1 MTKNSL
7 IEKIKKQLKNL
18 VNNKFAEVKAG
29 DIVINTP
36 DETIVVGSEVFTLDA
51 DGNNVPLVDGE
62 YITDEG
68 YKIVVVD
75 GKVAEISEMESE
87 VEAGKMKD
95 EKMEDIPTPSAEEE
109 KKIEEMPDTTEAMK
123 KMGERLAKCEEMIM
137 ELMKQKETM
146 EAKFS
151 ALASSPS
158 TSSIELKPTE
168 FKSIEDRKLGLL
180 DVASIRERA
189 RKHNR

>member
-1 MTKNSL
+1 
-7 IEKIKKQLKNL
+7 
-18 VNNKFAEVKAG
+18 
-29 DIVINTP
+29 
-36 DETIVVGSEVFTLDA
+36 
-51 DGNNVPLVDGE
+51 
-62 YITDEG
+62 
-68 YKIVVVD
+68 
-75 GKVAEISEMESE
+75 
-87 VEAGKMKD
+87 
-95 EKMEDIPTPSAEEE
+95 
-109 KKIEEMPDTTEAMK
+109 MPDTTEAMK

-158 TSSIELKPTE
+158 ASSIELKPTE

>member
-68 YKIVVVD
+68 YKIVVVA
-75 GKVAEISEMESE
+75 GKVTEISEMESE

-95 EKMEDIPTPSAEEE
+95 EKMEDVPTPSAEEE

>member
-68 YKIVVVD
+68 YKIVVVA
-75 GKVAEISEMESE
+75 GKVTEISEMESE

-95 EKMEDIPTPSAEEE
+95 EKMQDAPIPSAEEE
-109 KKIEEMPDTTEAMK
+109 KKIEEMPDTTEEMK

>member
-51 DGNNVPLVDGE
+51 DGYNVPLVDGE

-68 YKIVVVD
+68 YKIVVVA
-75 GKVAEISEMESE
+75 GKVTEISEMESE

-95 EKMEDIPTPSAEEE
+95 EKMQDAPIPSAEEE